1 MRPDIETVHETE
13 VEAEAL
19 VGVNLKAHIEK
30 GDAADENERR
40 VSFEIT
46 CLIMNMIEQ
55 QEKPHGE
62 TPFRIRRRT

>member
-19 VGVNLKAHIEK
+19 VGVNLKAHIDK
-30 GDAADENERR
+30 GYAADEDEGR

-46 CLIMNMIEQ
+46 CLVTDMIIDMIE
-55 QEKPHGE
+55 
-62 TPFRIRRRT
+62 R